1 MRLDNKLVYR
11 ILEESSNFETPDI
24 NPEALWTVVAQTYG
38 YTDRQ
43 QFDYALD
50 KMHEGGLISEPSIK
64 TKTHN
69 LPRDFDITYDGHI
82 FLNSL
87 DAVPKEKLNSF
98 FVETAKMSVPTMI
111 QAAKSQFGF

>member
-24 NPEALWTVVAQTYG
+24 NPEELWTVVAQTYG
-38 YTDRQ
+38 YTDGQ
-43 QFDYALD
+43 QFGYTLD
-50 KMHEGGLISEPSIK
+50 KMYEGNLISKPSVK
-64 TKTHN
+64 TKTGDIP
-69 LPRDFDITYDGHI
+69 LDFDITYDGHM

-87 DAVPKEKLNSF
+87 NTVPKEKLNSF
-98 FVETAKMSVPTMI
+98 FVETAKMSIPTMI

>member
-24 NPEALWTVVAQTYG
+24 SPEELWTVIAQTYG
-38 YTDRQ
+38 YTDGQ
-43 QFDYALD
+43 QFGYTLD
-50 KMHEGGLISEPSIK
+50 KMYQGDLISKPSVK
-64 TKTHN
+64 TKTGN
-69 LPRDFDITYDGHI
+69 IPIDFDITYDGHM

-87 DAVPKEKLNSF
+87 EAVPKEKLNSF
-98 FVETAKMSVPTMI
+98 FVETAKMSIPTMI